1 MIAQDFVKVANAGD
15 LKPGEMRL
23 VRLANGRALLC
34 NFEGTYYAVDSVCT
48 HENGRLHRGLFYQC
62 EVVCPLHGASFDV
75 RTGEVINPPAMKGL
89 TVYPVKVE
97 GDDILVG
104 PAPP

>member
-1 MIAQDFVKVANAGD
+1 MISQDFVKVATAGD

-23 VRLANGRALLC
+23 VRRANGRALLC
-34 NFEGTYYAVDSVCT
+34 NFEGTYYAVESVCT
-48 HENGRLHRGLFYQC
+48 HENGRLHRGLFY
-62 EVVCPLHGASFDV
+62 EFGVGCPLQGASFDAG
-75 RTGEVINPPAMKGL
+75 TGEVKTPPAMKGL

-104 PAPP
+104 P